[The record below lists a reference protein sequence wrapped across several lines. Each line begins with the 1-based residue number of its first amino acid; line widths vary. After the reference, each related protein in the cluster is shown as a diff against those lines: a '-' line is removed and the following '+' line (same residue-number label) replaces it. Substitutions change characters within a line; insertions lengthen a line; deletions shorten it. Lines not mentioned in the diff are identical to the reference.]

1 MAPRSSGPFKSL
13 KEFYPYYK
21 QEHCKTGT
29 RTLHFVGT
37 SLFLL
42 QAAAAGAT
50 RSPKLLLTGVL
61 SAYSCAWLGHFFVE
75 HNRCVSLPAELGG
88 VSEAAAAI
96 CTARCQLRRTGFVSW
111 QATSPTLP
119 GPLLSS
125 AVATQASHVQVPGV
139 FPDERLHHVL

>member
-1 MAPRSSGPFKSL
+1 MTPPSASPAGPFKSL

-29 RTLHFVGT
+29 RALHVIGT

-50 RSPKLLLTGVL
+50 RQPKLLLTGVL

-75 HNRCVSLPAELGG
+75 HNRYVDLYTGG
-88 VSEAAAAI
+88 GDEALKL
-96 CTARCQLRRTGFVSW
+96 QLQSSW
-111 QATSPTLP
+111 RGVGCNHPRQLP
-119 GPLLSS
+119 GCPLLHPLLAS
-125 AVATQASHVQVPGV
+125 AVAVTHTGQRRSSTLFTP
-139 FPDERLHHVL
+139 